1 MWLNLA
7 ASRSDDD
14 MRQMAVNV
22 RDDIAAKMTPAQI
35 AEAQRMASEWTER
48 RLTSQPRDLTVCQFR
63 LRGSRFS
70 GNVVALLTSRAALL
84 PCAAQGA
91 FCE

>member
-35 AEAQRMASEWTER
+35 AEMASEWTER

-63 LRGSRFS
+63 LSGSRFS